1 VARIDTPVDSIRR
14 TTRSASEIA
23 ADLRREFELAVHSR
37 YGTQPKP
44 DPVLATVFH
53 ALAVQVARVYDEA
66 ATVLPVAVLD
76 DLIAALD
83 LPVRAA
89 EPAQAVVCFTGI
101 DRRERVT
108 PQTELV
114 GYARTGEQLG
124 FTLDEAVQLAPTELA
139 FAAVYEAGRLQLL
152 PGIRAPQS
160 EESFPPAGTPVSL
173 AAPPTIFLAF
183 RADAAHLGE
192 LGIFFDILP
201 QDERIARAL
210 GRSPWQLLNANGRVY
225 ADGILRAVP
234 GRGGTNRLVWFAEA
248 GRNTATSVGANGS
261 KGASGG
267 EETLDPMTVLAPI
280 GEGPYG
286 TRVWIFPTV
295 PPDRRHLLVAPPAI
309 ANAIPRLVPAD
320 YQDLFG
326 RPMAWVQIPLP
337 AGTRGVADAIQHIAV
352 NCATASNI
360 EIWNEQLP
368 FDRIGSTVALRPE
381 GNPAR
386 HLLGVLSVVGESG
399 TRYVEEADVS
409 ADPAHG
415 RYRVRGGRVQCRPAR
430 TAAGRFDTYTMLRLL
445 LCDGE
450 RANGLEPG
458 AIRRIE
464 SKLDNVTAQVSNLTV
479 SRGGS
484 SPLAYADA
492 RLRFAELLRSRER
505 VVTAADIEIASRAFE
520 PRITSVDVDSGAE
533 MTSRGLELVN
543 VVRVRANPSEFAD
556 PDAELVR
563 LRDSLERHL
572 ESRCVMGH
580 RIRVTIDASSA
591 SA

>member
-1 VARIDTPVDSIRR
+1 VAARTDTPLDSIRR
-14 TTRSASEIA
+14 VTRSASEIA
-23 ADLRREFELAVHSR
+23 ADLRREFELAVHAR

-89 EPAQAVVCFTGI
+89 EPAQSVVCFTGI
-101 DRRERVT
+101 DRRERVS
-108 PQTELV
+108 PQTELT
-114 GYARTGEQLG
+114 GYARTGEQIG
-124 FTLDEAVQLAPTELA
+124 FTLDEGVQLAPTELA

-152 PGIRAPQS
+152 PGVRAPKS
-160 EESFPPAGTPVSL
+160 DESFPPANTPVSL
-173 AAPPTIFLAF
+173 AAPPMILLAF
-183 RADAAHLGE
+183 RADAAHLSE
-192 LGIFFDILP
+192 LGLFFDILP
-201 QDERIARAL
+201 QDDRIARAL
-210 GRSPWQLLNANGRVY
+210 GRSPWQLLNTNGRVY
-225 ADGILRAVP
+225 PAGILRALP
-234 GRGGTNRLVWFAEA
+234 GRGGANKLAWFADTAA
-248 GRNTATSVGANGS
+248 GDERANGAA
-261 KGASGG
+261 KAGTPDDEVA
-267 EETLDPMTVLAPI
+267 VLAPI

-286 TRVWIFPTV
+286 SRVWIFPPV
-295 PPDRRHLLVAPPAI
+295 PTDRRQLLVAPPAI
-309 ANAIPRLVPAD
+309 AAALPRLIPAD
-320 YQDLFG
+320 HHAAFNQ
-326 RPMAWVQIPLP
+326 PMAWLQIPLP
-337 AGTRGVADAIQHIAV
+337 AGTRGVADAIQRIAV

-368 FDRIGSTVALRPE
+368 FDRVGSTVALRPE
-381 GNPAR
+381 GNAGR
-386 HLLGVLSVVGESG
+386 HLLGVLSVTGESG
-399 TRYVEEADVS
+399 TRYVEDADVA

-415 RYRVRGGRVQCRPAR
+415 RYRARGGRLTCRPAR
-430 TAAGRFDTYTMLRLL
+430 TAAGRFDTYAMVRLL

-450 RANGLEPG
+450 RANGLDPG

-520 PRITSVDVDSGAE
+520 PRVNAVEVDSGSE
-533 MTSRGLELVN
+533 MTERGLELVN
-543 VVRVRANPSEFAD
+543 AVHVRVNPLDFAD

-563 LRDSLERHL
+563 LKDSLERHL

-580 RIRVTIDASSA
+580 RIRVTIDANA
-591 SA
+591 